1 MSSEL
6 EKASNNNQL
15 RLDGWRVVLTA
26 AAKEVFLM
34 MVGAELS
41 IPQEANPAVLSEV
54 AGMVGLAGELCGVLT
69 VRCGRASA
77 GKIACQML
85 GVAESEAAAQ
95 ATDAVGEIC
104 NMVAGS
110 FKAKIAGLEDK
121 CMLSVP
127 TVISGDSFELH
138 SLASGER
145 IELALMFQGEPLWF
159 SLDVQS

>member
-1 MSSEL
+1 MSSAL
-6 EKASNNNQL
+6 EKAGGDTRDQL
-15 RLDGWRVVLTA
+15 KRWRVVLSD

-41 IPQEANPAVLSEV
+41 VPEATPPIFSEV

-69 VRCGRASA
+69 LRCGKASA
-77 GKIACQML
+77 GKIACHML
-85 GVAESEAAAQ
+85 GVAEDEAAAQ

-127 TVISGDSFELH
+127 TVISGDSYELH

-145 IELALMFQGEPLWF
+145 IELPLLFQGEPLWF
-159 SLDVQS
+159 SLEIQK

>member
-6 EKASNNNQL
+6 KKAGSENQEQ
-15 RLDGWRVVLTA
+15 LDRWRMLLNDATR
-26 AAKEVFLM
+26 EVFLM

-41 IPQEANPAVLSEV
+41 TPEGNPPVLTEV

-69 VRCGRASA
+69 LRCGKKSA
-77 GKIACQML
+77 RRIACQML
-85 GVAESEAAAQ
+85 QVSEDEATAQ

-110 FKAKIAGLEDK
+110 FKAKIASLEDR

-127 TVISGDSFELH
+127 TVISGDSYELH
-138 SLASGER
+138 SLVTGER
-145 IELALMFQGEPLWF
+145 VELALLFHGDPLWF
-159 SLDVQS
+159 SLEVQS